1 MKISKNFQQDDE
13 AIIKQFIAEYPL
25 GILVCSIQ
33 SELEANHIPLYFVE
47 GSGGNHLLKGH
58 IALANPLWEKVE
70 KGADVLVVFQGPQAY
85 ISPNWY
91 PTKHEHG
98 KAVPTWN
105 YATVHVNGEI
115 SFPTDKEWKLDML
128 NVLTDNMENT
138 QEIPWQVSNAPD
150 DYIQKMLK
158 SIVGIEIEITSWR
171 SQWKMSQ
178 NQPEKNQM
186 GVLKGLESSEDFGSK
201 ETLTFMKK
209 MQNTTDV

>member
-33 SELEANHIPLYFVE
+33 PELEANHIPLYFVE
-47 GSGGNHLLKGH
+47 GPGGNHLLKGH
-58 IALANPLWEKVE
+58 IALENPLWEKVE

-138 QEIPWQVSNAPD
+138 QEIPWQVSDAPD

-186 GVLKGLESSEDFGSK
+186 GAFKGEKVLKVSI
-201 ETLTFMKK
+201 
-209 MQNTTDV
+209 QRRP